1 MIQPII
7 NINGTDK
14 QDLVDPRIAALDHIN
29 DVIETLKH
37 VTPNGRDYPGQA
49 ERCLADRQKHYDRIA
64 ALRSLY
70 EEIYAEAIAIKGQ

>member
-14 QDLVDPRIAALDHIN
+14 QDLIAPRLTAMGLIN
-29 DVIETLKH
+29 DVIDNLKLA
-37 VTPNGRDYPGQA
+37 TPNGRDYPGED

>member
-14 QDLVDPRIAALDHIN
+14 DDLVNPRIAALDHIN

-37 VTPNGRDYPGQA
+37 VTPNGRDYLGDT
-49 ERCLADRQKHYDRIA
+49 ERLNADRQKHFDRIA
-64 ALRSLY
+64 TLRTLYNELY
-70 EEIYAEAIAIKGQ
+70 EEAIAIKGQ

>member
-14 QDLVDPRIAALDHIN
+14 RDLVDPRIAALDHIN

-37 VTPNGRDYPGQA
+37 ATPNGRDYPGEA
-49 ERCLADRQKHYDRIA
+49 ERCLADRQKHYDRIK
-64 ALRSLY
+64 ALRSIY